1 MKIIKSN
8 LNTQDTNTL
17 FSITDEC
24 VIEKEIGLLGN
35 ECRFIVKLINAFL
48 LEVYCYYYYS
58 F

>member
-35 ECRFIVKLINAFL
+35 ECIFIVKLINAFL
-48 LEVYCYYYYS
+48 LEVY
-58 F
+58 

>member
-8 LNTQDTNTL
+8 LNTRDTNTL

-48 LEVYCYYYYS
+48 LEVYYYS
-58 F
+58 Y